1 MVFPVDEDGEVAG
14 DPSSDLDRARS
25 AWAPIDAL
33 LRRPRLLPPSLRDG
47 PWPGAGVAAVWGLSQ
62 VIAAGAQLL
71 ALGALDPATMTT
83 LLRVLHRYADGTGYD
98 AFPGDR
104 PRYYDDNAWIGL
116 DFVQLHLATGDEG
129 HLADAARVLSFV
141 RQGLRDDGG
150 VYWVERPA
158 ESIHTCSTA
167 PVGELAARLHLLT
180 GDDEAGAV
188 AERTSGYL
196 HAHLRRSDALYR
208 DNVRVDGSVDEA
220 VYSYNQ
226 GTPVGLDVLRFRID
240 GDGTHL
246 ERAHE
251 TAAAALAHLA
261 REDRLWQQ
269 APCFNAIFFR
279 NLLALDAVD
288 PHPGVRPALADYCER
303 LWHEARDVATGWF
316 TDGGIGT
323 YERGGVLDQ
332 AGVVQLLAIAAFSRS
347 AAADLC

>member
-1 MVFPVDEDGEVAG
+1 VVVPPR
-14 DPSSDLDRARS
+14 PSTDLQRAQA
-25 AWAPIDAL
+25 AWGPIEGL
-33 LRRPRLLPPSLRDG
+33 LRRPRFLPPSLRDG
-47 PWPGAGVAAVWGLSQ
+47 PWVNASITAVWGLSQ

-71 ALGALDPATMTT
+71 VLDALDPATMTT

-116 DFVQLHLATGDEG
+116 DFVQLHLATGDET
-129 HLADAARVLSFV
+129 HVADAARVLSFV

-150 VYWVERPA
+150 VHWIERPLD
-158 ESIHTCSTA
+158 SIHTCSTA

-180 GDDEAGAV
+180 GDEEAGAV

-196 HAHLRRSDALYR
+196 HARLRRGDALYR
-208 DNVRVDGSVDEA
+208 DNVRVDGGVDDA
-220 VYSYNQ
+220 IYSYNQ

-240 GDGTHL
+240 GDRTHL

-251 TAAAALAHLA
+251 TAAAALAHYGQG
-261 REDRLWQQ
+261 DRLWTE

-279 NLLALDAVD
+279 NLAALDAAD
-288 PHPGVRPALADYCER
+288 PHPEVRVALDGYLER
-303 LWHEARDVATGWF
+303 LWTEARDPATGWF
-316 TDGGIGT
+316 TGGGIGS

-332 AGVVQLLAIAAFSRS
+332 AGVVQLFAVAAWSQ
-347 AAADLC
+347 ADAADLC